1 MWPDCSRA
9 SPHAGASTNPNRT
22 NSCGAIAFA
31 SSLNKNCPPAL
42 AELKDGGG
50 ATTECRNQCGLPA
63 TRNIA
68 LCQSCTGSGSCVT
81 NANSLDFKNSCP
93 GAYSFSYD
101 DATSTYVCRGADYQI
116 QYGVLGEKAFYI
128 PL

>member
-1 MWPDCSRA
+1 MANLERLL
-9 SPHAGASTNPNRT
+9 HAGASTNPNRT

-31 SSLNKNCPPAL
+31 SSLNAKCPPAL
-42 AELKDGGG
+42 AELKDGAG

-68 LCQSCTGSGSCVT
+68 LCQTCTGSSSCVT
-81 NANSLDFKNSCP
+81 NANSLAFKNSCP